1 MYGGPFLFE
10 EDSEDS
16 LLSNE
21 TMDFN
26 KQTADDNDEQEAKGS
41 IDSKSTN
48 FRRLFLC
55 APDN

>member
-10 EDSEDS
+10 EDGEDS

-21 TMDFN
+21 TMD

-41 IDSKSTN
+41 ID
-48 FRRLFLC
+48 RGI
-55 APDN
+55 D